1 MVNGIELD
9 ALTVGYSS
17 KVIENVSL
25 NIEAGDIVALIGP
38 NGAGKS
44 TLLKTITRQLKKLDG
59 SIYICGTDDNE
70 LTEQKLS
77 EKLSMVMTERI
88 HPELMSCFEVV
99 ATGRY
104 PYTGR
109 MGILSKSDMEKI
121 NQSIE
126 LVGAQEVAD
135 KDFMK
140 VSDGQRQRVMLARA
154 ICQEPQIMILD
165 EPTSF
170 LDISFKI
177 DILSV
182 IKRLAKERNIAV
194 LMSIHELEF
203 VPAIADKVV
212 AVGNKRVVACGTA
225 SEIFTGDII
234 HEIYGMN
241 KEAGEII
248 VDGILKY
255 ADALKRIML
264 CQK

>member
-1 MVNGIELD
+1 
-9 ALTVGYSS
+9 
-17 KVIENVSL
+17 
-25 NIEAGDIVALIGP
+25 
-38 NGAGKS
+38 
-44 TLLKTITRQLKKLDG
+44 
-59 SIYICGTDDNE
+59 
-70 LTEQKLS
+70 
-77 EKLSMVMTERI
+77 MVMTERI
-88 HPELMSCFEVV
+88 HPELMSCFEMV

-212 AVGNKRVVACGTA
+212 AVGDKKVVACGTA
-225 SEIFTGDII
+225 REIFTGDII